1 MRKEEIE
8 EYIQREIRK
17 PPVDY
22 QISDPFIESLND
34 EEMAYLEKR
43 LIELSKTWQPPYEY
57 LGP

>member
-1 MRKEEIE
+1 MQRIEIE

-22 QISDPFIESLND
+22 QISNSFIESLSE

-43 LIELSKTWQPPYEY
+43 LIEISKTWNPLYEY
-57 LGP
+57 T